1 MPNSHTLYTVAEI
14 HKIEQAAFAILPSYT
29 LMQRAGTAAAEY
41 ARQLLA
47 ALDRSAAILVLVGPG
62 NNGGDALEAA
72 SQLAHSGRDV
82 SIHFSCDP
90 ANLPEDA
97 QQALSRAHIS
107 PTHFID
113 SSILTKNNWALVID
127 GLFGIGLTRAITGE
141 ISNLIEHINALHCPV
156 LALDVPSGLDA
167 DTGVIVGSNLAV
179 TDNHKA
185 IAIRATHTITFIGNK
200 AGLHTCEGRDY
211 AGEVQVSDL
220 NLNADLFPG
229 SSSHLNHIALF
240 TNALKVRLHNSH
252 KGSYGDV
259 CVLGGAKGMVGA
271 AILAARTSAKSG
283 AGRVFVAS
291 IAETLGY
298 DNAQPEL
305 MCRQAADID
314 FNKATIVAGP
324 GLGTSRDAH
333 DFLIKALAA
342 HTPLVLDA
350 DALNLIAVET
360 GLQQKLIAR
369 KTHTLLTPHPLE
381 AARLLGITTA
391 QVQSDRL
398 ATARAIAKKF
408 NATTILKGSGTVI
421 AAPDGTTVINTTG
434 NPALAT
440 AGAGDVLS
448 GLCGALLAQNWPDW
462 EAALAAVWLHGKA
475 ADNLVA
481 HEIGPIGLTASELIP
496 EIRAVLNQMVSK
508 HGRCN
513 TTTRPIP
520 ADPQQS

>member
-1 MPNSHTLYTVAEI
+1 MPNSHALYTIAEI
-14 HKIEQAAFAILPSYT
+14 RQLEQAAFAILPSYT
-29 LMQRAGTAAAEY
+29 LMQRAGIAAAEY
-41 ARQLLA
+41 ARQLLPA
-47 ALDRSAAILVLVGPG
+47 HDRSAAIVVLVGPG

-90 ANLPEDA
+90 ANLPADA
-97 QQALSRAHIS
+97 QQALSRAQAS
-107 PTHFID
+107 PAHFID
-113 SSILTKNNWALVID
+113 NIFSKNNWALVID
-127 GLFGIGLTRAITGE
+127 GLFGIGLTRAIAGE
-141 ISNLIEHINALHCPV
+141 IANLIEHINALRCPV
-156 LALDVPSGLDA
+156 LALDVPSGLNA
-167 DTGVIVGSNLAV
+167 DTGVIVGAKLTV
-179 TDNHKA
+179 TDDQKA

-220 NLNADLFPG
+220 DLDANLFPV
-229 SSSHLNHIALF
+229 SSSHLNHTALF
-240 TNALKVRLHNSH
+240 KNIFKVRPHNSH

-259 CVLGGAKGMVGA
+259 CVLGGAKGVVGA

-291 IAETLGY
+291 IAETLNY

-314 FNKATIVAGP
+314 FNSATIVAGP

-333 DFLIKALAA
+333 DFLVKALAA

-369 KTHTLLTPHPLE
+369 KVSALLTPHPLE
-381 AARLLGITTA
+381 AARLLGISTL
-391 QVQSDRL
+391 QVQADRL
-398 ATARAIAKKF
+398 TAARVIAKKF

-448 GLCGALLAQNWPDW
+448 GLCGALLAQNWPAW

-481 HEIGPIGLTASELIP
+481 NGFGPVGLIASELIP
-496 EIRAVLNQMVSK
+496 EIRRTLNQLALKQNSSQ
-508 HGRCN
+508 
-513 TTTRPIP
+513 P
-520 ADPQQS
+520 